1 MKKVIILFA
10 LMLTGCVE
18 AKEEIVCNPTIE
30 YIEVIKYVEVDNI
43 IIETEYIEVLVK
55 VPYETIKEV
64 IVEVPVEVIVY
75 ETITKTKWRTEYI
88 NVEVE
93 IEVPIY
99 VDYVENIV
107 FVGDSITNN
116 FYIPIQDETTRY
128 FNMGV
133 NGKRTSYV
141 LETINDIMALQPD
154 KIFLMIGINDIKGGE
169 TYETIIDNYDD
180 IIFEMIT
187 TAPNLELYV
196 YSVLPVS
203 ESVLTSGIIPIVN
216 AHIEQRADLY
226 KQVHYI
232 DLHSLFVDDNGYLQ
246 EELTKDGV
254 HLRGIG
260 YDVWR
265 DYLIESG
272 FLINKRAD

>member
-1 MKKVIILFA
+1 M
-10 LMLTGCVE
+10 
-18 AKEEIVCNPTIE
+18 
-30 YIEVIKYVEVDNI
+30 
-43 IIETEYIEVLVK
+43 
-55 VPYETIKEV
+55 
-64 IVEVPVEVIVY
+64 
-75 ETITKTKWRTEYI
+75 
-88 NVEVE
+88 
-93 IEVPIY
+93 PIY
-99 VDYVENIV
+99 LDYVENIV

-116 FYIPIQDETTRY
+116 FWIYLQDEDTRY

-133 NGKRTSYV
+133 NGKRTAYV

-169 TYETIIDNYDD
+169 TYDTIIENYDD

-187 TAPNLELYV
+187 KAPNLELYV
-196 YSVLPVS
+196 YSILPVS
-203 ESVLTSGIIPIVN
+203 EKKSYLTSGLIPIVN
-216 AHIEQRADLY
+216 SHIEQRADLY

-232 DLHSLFVDDNGYLQ
+232 DLHSLFVDGNGYLK

-265 DYLIESG
+265 EYLIDSG
-272 FLINKRAD
+272 FLINKRN